1 MVEENT
7 GGKMS
12 YPIIICEDCPVQ
24 LKQLE
29 TIIRNFILFHSDLFQ
44 LRIKAKNPIEVT
56 NFLQKFKPTKGIYIL
71 DIHLNHSINGIDL
84 AEQIREK
91 DVEAKIIFITTHE
104 EMMPLTI
111 QRRVETLGFVTKDQ
125 PFESYRA
132 EIVELLVLAQK
143 RIDASR
149 NTKKQAFVFS
159 VGSQTFTLDLQEIY
173 FIESSPLPHRV
184 ILYTKNGQ
192 YEFYEKLTNLEKK
205 YPVLLR
211 ISRSCL
217 ANPSNMREVN
227 FKTRNIS
234 FGSNLI
240 RTFSLGK
247 ATLIKKNLKKQLL

>member
-1 MVEENT
+1 
-7 GGKMS
+7 MS

-56 NFLQKFKPTKGIYIL
+56 NFLQQFKPTKGIYIL

-149 NTKKQAFVFS
+149 NIKKQSFVFS

-184 ILYTKNGQ
+184 
-192 YEFYEKLTNLEKK
+192 
-205 YPVLLR
+205 
-211 ISRSCL
+211 
-217 ANPSNMREVN
+217 
-227 FKTRNIS
+227 
-234 FGSNLI
+234 
-240 RTFSLGK
+240 
-247 ATLIKKNLKKQLL
+247 